1 MFMGLFIDH
10 ISEEQASRMDFREE
24 NTTQKDM
31 LEKIAELDYSRNH
44 LRDLNA
50 KMRHWLDVADDDMA
64 GLRSENAALSQQ
76 VKNLEKIISEAEKD
90 EAEPCRSL
98 LADELYA
105 KRWSETEIQA
115 LEEEYATI
123 QEKYKELSNELK
135 NLKQERYKEKVNL
148 SQLKDE
154 LQSLELRLEDSQLGL
169 QHRDEAID
177 QKNMQLQLSEE
188 TVEECSSI
196 IKELRLTNQELRMQL
211 EDRMD
216 EASYAVLKDVVR
228 EKEGPLSPPLS
239 FAEEMRLLASSPEE
253 EIIISDST
261 DIEHEETGA
270 EELLMPQS
278 FTVDCQ
284 TKSPRCACT
293 LGTALQR
300 AGIFLLFIFILTV
313 LLFVASRNHVG
324 NLFSIDIIWNSAC
337 LMLQPYWGVRYE
349 ALPPI

>member
-123 QEKYKELSNELK
+123 QEKYKELSNE
-135 NLKQERYKEKVNL
+135 
-148 SQLKDE
+148 
-154 LQSLELRLEDSQLGL
+154 
-169 QHRDEAID
+169 
-177 QKNMQLQLSEE
+177 KNMQLQLSEE

-261 DIEHEETGA
+261 DIEHVCREETGA

>member
-115 LEEEYATI
+115 L
-123 QEKYKELSNELK
+123 
-135 NLKQERYKEKVNL
+135 
-148 SQLKDE
+148 
-154 LQSLELRLEDSQLGL
+154 
-169 QHRDEAID
+169 
-177 QKNMQLQLSEE
+177 KNMQLQLSEE

-261 DIEHEETGA
+261 DIEHVCREETGA